1 MNALT
6 RLTHLAIAMCR
17 KCGLDGAA
25 VLDVAGRIINRALH
39 RPRGQQ
45 FACLVSSLREE
56 LRRELGLPGRA
67 LPRDWVAL
75 QAVGQYEAG
84 RREYAS
90 MRGGRWVPAFDRHS
104 RRFAIEN
111 GVCPRCAARGR
122 FTEGGGVCKCGFSY
136 G

>member
-1 MNALT
+1 MNTPAELA
-6 RLTHLAIAMCR
+6 HLAMTMCR

-25 VLDVAGRIINRALH
+25 VRDVADRIIARALR
-39 RPRGQQ
+39 RPRNQR

-67 LPRDWVAL
+67 LPPDWSAL
-75 QAVGQYEAG
+75 QAAGQYEAG

-90 MRGGRWVPAFDRHS
+90 MRGRCWLPAFDRHS

-111 GVCPRCAARGR
+111 GVCPRCAAPGR
-122 FTEGGGVCKCGFSY
+122 FTERGGRCRCGFCY
-136 G
+136 D